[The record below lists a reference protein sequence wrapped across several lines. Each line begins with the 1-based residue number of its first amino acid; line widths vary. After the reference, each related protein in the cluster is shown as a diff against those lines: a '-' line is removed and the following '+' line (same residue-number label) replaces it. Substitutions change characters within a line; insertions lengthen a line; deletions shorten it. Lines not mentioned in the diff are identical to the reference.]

1 LSNAPS
7 ATFNVAFDA
16 SGQYNGYSPLPL
28 IANAGLFRKTAGTG
42 TATLTVAPVNSGVIE
57 VDSGTLAV
65 PGGFSLGTGALT
77 VALGGIGAG
86 HFGQLAVSGSVTL
99 NGTLNVFLTNNFVP
113 AISNQFQIV
122 SCTSRSGTFA
132 SVNVPAGISVTYSD
146 NGVFLVVT
154 GPVPV
159 QILYPQL
166 VGTNFI
172 FQFPTASNQSYTI
185 QRNDDLTT
193 TNWVFCTNIVGNGS
207 AIQFQVPVTV
217 TPLQRFFRI
226 REP

>member
-1 LSNAPS
+1 
-7 ATFNVAFDA
+7 
-16 SGQYNGYSPLPL
+16 
-28 IANAGLFRKTAGTG
+28 
-42 TATLTVAPVNSGVIE
+42 
-57 VDSGTLAV
+57 
-65 PGGFSLGTGALT
+65 
-77 VALGGIGAG
+77 
-86 HFGQLAVSGSVTL
+86 
-99 NGTLNVFLTNNFVP
+99 
-113 AISNQFQIV
+113 
-122 SCTSRSGTFA
+122 
-132 SVNVPAGISVTYSD
+132 
-146 NGVFLVVT
+146 VFLVVT